1 MCKWNG
7 NDIPPSGYEMQIFA
21 DFSYFIS
28 NDYDRVTR
36 EESVEYDRIERRDIT
51 TVKYFLDSALVM
63 IENSA
68 HTDMSYFLQE
78 TFDSSLMLSYIVA
91 HGDELDDLDLDYR
104 RLLSEGVTPECI
116 AKLPIFQYDGNK
128 KKYSRPHIEGA
139 DDVEHYFASLIYASE
154 ARDAVEVEIWR
165 DGDAVLTQRGSVYR
179 FDNTVDEPIFG
190 RCATDFLERDHLGV
204 IPTVALWAI
213 NNQEL

>member
-7 NDIPPSGYEMQIFA
+7 NEIPPSGYEMQIFA

-51 TVKYFLDSALVM
+51 TVKYFLDGTLVM

-78 TFDSSLMLSYIVA
+78 TFDNSLMLSYIVA
-91 HGDELDDLDLDYR
+91 HSEELDHLDLDYR
-104 RLLSEGVTPECI
+104 RLISEGVTPDLI
-116 AKLPIFQYDGNK
+116 AKLPIWQYDGSK
-128 KKYSRPHIEGA
+128 KRYSRPHIEGA

-154 ARDAVEVEIWR
+154 ADHALEVEVWR
-165 DGDAVLTQRGSVYR
+165 DGPATLTRRGSVYR
-179 FDNTVDEPIFG
+179 FDNNADEPIFG
-190 RCATDFLERDHLGV
+190 RCATDFLERDHLGI
-204 IPTVALWAI
+204 IPSVALWAI